1 MRLCQILHKYYSQSG
16 LGEATKAGVENAQ
29 PMAKKNVYPAYA
41 HAAKT
46 RLSAMGETMC
56 YALVGSK
63 VPPSGGG
70 RVEKVDGGYVRGA
83 REPEATIGR
92 RR

>member
-1 MRLCQILHKYYSQSG
+1 
-16 LGEATKAGVENAQ
+16 
-29 PMAKKNVYPAYA
+29 MAKKDVYPAYA

-70 RVEKVDGGYVRGA
+70 RVEKVDGGYVRRARRVEKVDGGYVRGA